1 MGTVFST
8 YRNTWSITP
17 PLSLKKHHY
26 RNQKIDINFASTMSS
41 YESCRN
47 FVYEEQR
54 ITATRYLFTGMN
66 LANFD
71 VLSQQQRLLCDY
83 IISYTTYQ
91 KRIVCGSIFTGMAKS
106 FSIRSMKSYIK
117 RTEKEPNQTLLQ
129 HLRYDSVLIIDK
141 MKQYGAERRE
151 YDMLGEMF
159 IALLKRDVV
168 PLDLFSQRAVDV
180 QFWLDIPPPAKREDY
195 M

>member
-1 MGTVFST
+1 
-8 YRNTWSITP
+8 
-17 PLSLKKHHY
+17 
-26 RNQKIDINFASTMSS
+26 
-41 YESCRN
+41 
-47 FVYEEQR
+47 
-54 ITATRYLFTGMN
+54 
-66 LANFD
+66 
-71 VLSQQQRLLCDY
+71 
-83 IISYTTYQ
+83 
-91 KRIVCGSIFTGMAKS
+91 
-106 FSIRSMKSYIK
+106 MKSYIK